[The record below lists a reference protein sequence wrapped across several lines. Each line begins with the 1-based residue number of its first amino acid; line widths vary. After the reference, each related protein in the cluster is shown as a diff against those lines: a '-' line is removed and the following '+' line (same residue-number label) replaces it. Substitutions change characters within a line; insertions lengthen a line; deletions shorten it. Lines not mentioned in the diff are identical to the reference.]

1 MESVFRLTVWFKK
14 AQAFSILDSFFFF
27 NWASLDL
34 DWDSWFFIRWVQGL
48 TLTISNK
55 ITEPFH
61 WASMLWK
68 LFARPESLSV
78 PDYRTGLFSSPD
90 TLTLQG
96 ALRLFLH
103 NPLPIPLNW
112 KIFVFPWFHWLCHPR
127 IRVDNTSNFILQHA
141 CTCPVWLNKYK
152 CYYC

>member
-27 NWASLDL
+27 NWDSLDL
-34 DWDSWFFIRWVQGL
+34 DWDSWIFTRWVQGL

-68 LFARPESLSV
+68 LFARPESLLFCPGL
-78 PDYRTGLFSSPD
+78 PDWTFFKPWHINIAGCSPTIFAQSLAYSFKLKNICFFLISLIMSSP
-90 TLTLQG
+90 
-96 ALRLFLH
+96 H
-103 NPLPIPLNW
+103 KSW
-112 KIFVFPWFHWLCHPR
+112 
-127 IRVDNTSNFILQHA
+127 QHIKFYFT
-141 CTCPVWLNKYK
+141 TCMYLSSMTQ
-152 CYYC
+152 